1 MEVHWSSEL
10 AVSFSKIMEEKENI
24 FKNLRPMLLSIIIGI
39 LQVFI
44 FAELLI
50 IAVMAYSWNKD
61 SVSFTQNQTDKGL
74 IVLIIVLVL
83 TYLMKRNIHK
93 LLKN

>member
-1 MEVHWSSEL
+1 M
-10 AVSFSKIMEEKENI
+10 AEKENI
-24 FKNLRPMLLSIIIGI
+24 FKNLRPILISVIIGI

-50 IAVMAYSWNKD
+50 IAVMAYSWNKNPLL
-61 SVSFTQNQTDKGL
+61 FTQNHTDKG
-74 IVLIIVLVL
+74 IIVLVIVLIL
-83 TYLMKRNIHK
+83 TYLVKQNIRT

>member
-1 MEVHWSSEL
+1 M
-10 AVSFSKIMEEKENI
+10 AEKENI
-24 FKNLRPMLLSIIIGI
+24 FKNLRPILISLILGI

-50 IAVMAYSWNKD
+50 IAVMAYSWNKNPQL
-61 SVSFTQNQTDKGL
+61 FTENHTDKGFIVLL
-74 IVLIIVLVL
+74 IVLIL
-83 TYLMKRNIHK
+83 TYLVKRNIHK